1 VSYDLNSSLVSGVNN
16 LTYTSSLVGNLGGNS
31 LANRIDASSATGA
44 VSINGGAGADTL
56 LGGVGNDTLVG
67 NGSSSLVGGAGND
80 LYILN
85 SLGDRISDAGGSNT
99 IQSDAFTNLAST
111 LAIGVNNLTY
121 TGASATLLGNANAN
135 RIDASAATGAVALNG
150 GAGADTLI
158 GSSLGDTLLG
168 NGSSSLVGGGGAN
181 TYVVTSTT
189 DRINDAGGS
198 ASTVLSSVS
207 YDLASSLAGG
217 VTGSLANLT
226 YTSTLGGSLRGNS
239 SANLIT
245 GNNGSDTLLGADG
258 ADTLKAFGKSGGGI
272 QSANFERDVLT
283 GGAGADTF
291 VLGDTNGSFYL
302 DSGMYLVSTSPSDA
316 SWCGIT
322 DFEVGVDKII
332 LSQSVY
338 DETGYGVE
346 FYGDIKQYILPQELK
361 AISSSIGITPRD
373 SDVILFQGMFD
384 PINGGFDFMAAI
396 RTTVDV
402 RPTESEILNSV
413 KFV

>member
-1 VSYDLNSSLVSGVNN
+1 M
-16 LTYTSSLVGNLGGNS
+16 
-31 LANRIDASSATGA
+31 
-44 VSINGGAGADTL
+44 
-56 LGGVGNDTLVG
+56 
-67 NGSSSLVGGAGND
+67 
-80 LYILN
+80 
-85 SLGDRISDAGGSNT
+85 
-99 IQSDAFTNLAST
+99 
-111 LAIGVNNLTY
+111 
-121 TGASATLLGNANAN
+121 
-135 RIDASAATGAVALNG
+135 
-150 GAGADTLI
+150 
-158 GSSLGDTLLG
+158 
-168 NGSSSLVGGGGAN
+168 
-181 TYVVTSTT
+181 VTSTT
-189 DRINDAGGS
+189 DRINDVGGS
-198 ASTVLSSVS
+198 GSTVLSSVS

-217 VTGSLANLT
+217 VNSSLANLT

-302 DSGMYLVSTSPSDA
+302 DSGMYLVSSSPSDA

-338 DETGYGVE
+338 DESGYDVQ
-346 FYGDIKQYILPQELK
+346 FYGDIKQYIIPQELK

-384 PINGGFDFMAAI
+384 PVNGGFDFMAAI